1 MTAGQLREQVRQA
14 LARRA
19 AGVPPGL
26 PAEGKPGEDPVAV
39 LVKRPSQSVTEK
51 AGKAPPRTTRTPP
64 GGEEPEGR
72 QRHGKKTGSGG
83 AARSQAEK
91 EETADER
98 AARIKRLA
106 RRARDNHPGRDLLSY
121 SRSAQPQRM
130 IDATVYWYGQI
141 PGTSGTTWWTA
152 DVHGRLIGHPAT
164 GFQVTAGSEL
174 VSADGQVIPAGWWAQ
189 INPLRF
195 EP

>member
-39 LVKRPSQSVTEK
+39 PVKRPSQSVTEK

-72 QRHGKKTGSGG
+72 QSTGRRPVPVAPH
-83 AARSQAEK
+83 AARQRRRRPPMSG
-91 EETADER
+91 
-98 AARIKRLA
+98 
-106 RRARDNHPGRDLLSY
+106 RRASSASPG
-121 SRSAQPQRM
+121 A
-130 IDATVYWYGQI
+130 
-141 PGTSGTTWWTA
+141 
-152 DVHGRLIGHPAT
+152 PAT
-164 GFQVTAGSEL
+164 ITPGVTC
-174 VSADGQVIPAGWWAQ
+174 
-189 INPLRF
+189 
-195 EP
+195 